1 MTNQAAATAEVEA
14 APVPAPV
21 DASPEP
27 NSSSKEEP
35 KKPAATK
42 TAAPKQAAAPSRTIR
57 VDIERLDVLM
67 NLFSELL
74 IDRSRLEQLASE
86 TGNNDLSDTVAH
98 LSRVSTDLQNIVL
111 KLRMVPVDTVF
122 NRFPRMIRDLAKTL
136 DKKID
141 LVITGAETE
150 LDRTVIDEIG
160 DPLVHLLRNAVDHG
174 VESIAERVAAGK
186 PELGTVN
193 LRAFHSGN
201 HVFIEIEDDGSE
213 EYGIEVDKVQ
223 TIERMMPIT
232 RVPKTFSFVKGV
244 INLRGVVIP
253 VIDLRGRFSLP
264 ETEYTDQTRI
274 VIVGVDDMQVG
285 FIVDSANDVI
295 DIKRDAIDSPPEVVG
310 GVKARYLR
318 GVAKL
323 EDTRLLIML
332 NLNEVL
338 NKSEIVQLESI
349 EG

>member
-1 MTNQAAATAEVEA
+1 M
-14 APVPAPV
+14 
-21 DASPEP
+21 
-27 NSSSKEEP
+27 EE
-35 KKPAATK
+35 
-42 TAAPKQAAAPSRTIR
+42 
-57 VDIERLDVLM
+57 
-67 NLFSELL
+67 ELK
-74 IDRSRLEQLASE
+74 
-86 TGNNDLSDTVAH
+86 V
-98 LSRVSTDLQNIVL
+98 IVF
-111 KLRMVPVDTVF
+111 KL
-122 NRFPRMIRDLAKTL
+122 
-136 DKKID
+136 
-141 LVITGAETE
+141 
-150 LDRTVIDEIG
+150 
-160 DPLVHLLRNAVDHG
+160 
-174 VESIAERVAAGK
+174 
-186 PELGTVN
+186 
-193 LRAFHSGN
+193 
-201 HVFIEIEDDGSE
+201 GSE

-232 RVPKTFSFVKGV
+232 RVPKTLSFVKGV

-295 DIKRDAIDSPPEVVG
+295 DIKSSAIDSPPEVVG

-323 EDTRLLIML
+323 EDSRLLIML

-338 NKSEIVQLESI
+338 NKNEIVQLESV